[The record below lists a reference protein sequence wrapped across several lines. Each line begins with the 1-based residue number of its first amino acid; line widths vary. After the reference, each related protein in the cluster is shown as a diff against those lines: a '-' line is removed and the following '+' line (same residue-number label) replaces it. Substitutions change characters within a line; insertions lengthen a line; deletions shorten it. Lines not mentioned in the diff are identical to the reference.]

1 MSRAHLH
8 SCARSF
14 KLRAAIARLSGENMA
29 ITAKMVSELRSRT
42 GAGIMDCKR
51 ALTETAGDMDKAI
64 QKLREEGLKAS
75 EVKGGRATEEGLIV
89 SYIHPGNRVGTLVE
103 LNCET
108 DFVAR
113 TEQFQTLA
121 KEIAMQVAA
130 AKPKYLNTEEVPTEE
145 LESEKAIL
153 RTQAMKEGKPAHIA
167 DRIVAGRISKFYS
180 ESCLLQQPYIRDTDK
195 TVADLVKDAI
205 AQLGENIVIK
215 RFVLYVLGQ

>member
-1 MSRAHLH
+1 M
-8 SCARSF
+8 
-14 KLRAAIARLSGENMA
+14 E

-42 GAGIMDCKR
+42 GAGIMDCKK
-51 ALTETAGDMDKAI
+51 ALAETDGDMDKAI
-64 QKLREEGLKAS
+64 QKLREQGLKAS

-113 TEQFQTLA
+113 TEQFQGLA

-130 AKPKYLNTEEVPTEE
+130 AKPKYVSAEEVPAEE
-145 LESEKAIL
+145 LEAEKAIL
-153 RTQAMKEGKPAHIA
+153 KTQAVQEGKPEHIA
-167 DRIVAGRISKFYS
+167 ERIVEGRIAKYYS
-180 ESCLLQQPYIRDTDK
+180 ETCLLQQPYIRDTDK
-195 TVADLVKDAI
+195 TIEDLVKDAI
-205 AQLGENIVIK
+205 AQLGENIVVK